1 MQKSKILAALGLAF
15 SLAATIPS
23 ASAVT
28 LIKNDEAKLP
38 PATGGLTTRGIA
50 RGPGVKVVSPD
61 PAQATVTSPFDLKIN
76 FESRGGV
83 KIDPAATKVVY
94 LKSKPVDLLPRV
106 QPGLTE
112 TGIVLQKAEV
122 PPGEHT
128 IQITVQDVEG
138 RTTNT
143 LVQLNVVK

>member
-1 MQKSKILAALGLAF
+1 MKKSKILVVLGLAVAF
-15 SLAATIPS
+15 AVTIPG
-23 ASAVT
+23 ATAAP

-38 PATGGLTTRGIA
+38 AAAGGLTTRGIA

-83 KIDPAATKVVY
+83 KIDPAATKMVY

-112 TGIVLQKAEV
+112 AGIVMQKAEV

-128 IQITVQDVEG
+128 IQITVQDVDG
-138 RTTNT
+138 RVTNT
-143 LVQLNVVK
+143 LLQLNVVK

>member
-1 MQKSKILAALGLAF
+1 MKKSKTLAALGLAL
-15 SLAATIPS
+15 SLAAVVPG
-23 ASAVT
+23 AAAVT

-38 PATGGLTTRGIA
+38 AATGGLTTRGIS
-50 RGPGVKVVSPD
+50 RGPGVKIVSPD
-61 PAQATVTSPFDLKIN
+61 PAQASLTSPFDLKIN

-106 QPGLTE
+106 QPALSE
-112 TGIVLQKAEV
+112 TGINLQKAEV

-128 IQITVQDVEG
+128 IQITVQDVDG
-138 RTTNT
+138 RVTNT
-143 LVQLNVVK
+143 LLQLNVVK

>member
-1 MQKSKILAALGLAF
+1 MQNNKTLATFGLTMFLVAM
-15 SLAATIPS
+15 APHTV
-23 ASAVT
+23 AVT

-38 PATGGLTTRGIA
+38 AASGVLTSRGIS
-50 RGPGVKVVSPD
+50 RGPGVKIVSPD
-61 PAQATVTSPFDLKIN
+61 LAQTTVTSPFDLKIN

-106 QPGLTE
+106 QPALSE
-112 TGIVLQKAEV
+112 SGINLQQAEV

-128 IQITVQDVEG
+128 IQITVQDVDG
-138 RTTNT
+138 RVTNT
-143 LVQLNVVK
+143 FLQLNVVK

>member
-1 MQKSKILAALGLAF
+1 MQNKFLAALGLAA
-15 SLAATIPS
+15 SLVTMAPA

-28 LIKNDEAKLP
+28 LIKSDEAKLP
-38 PATGGLTTRGIA
+38 AATGGLTTRGIS
-50 RGPGVKVVSPD
+50 RGPGVKIVSPD
-61 PAQATVTSPFDLKIN
+61 PALATVTSPFDLKVN

-94 LKSKPVDLLPRV
+94 LKSKPVDLLSRV

-112 TGIVLQKAEV
+112 TGIVLPKAEV

-143 LVQLNVVK
+143 LLQLNVVK